1 SLIQER
7 DERLPSQDA
16 DMYFP
21 NMLDDPE
28 LRAGKHRKLLRFQ
41 SYLTSITDYTKPFE
55 LKKEL
60 NDKFREKF
68 PHIQLTLSKLRSLKR
83 EMLKIVKQECDMD
96 MLTVAQAYVYFEK
109 MILKLLVNKQN
120 RKLIAG
126 ACLILSAKMND
137 VKGELLTCLIE
148 ETEKV
153 FRLSRKELITWEF
166 ATLVALEFGLHV
178 PFWQVNPHYQR
189 LLFES

>member
-1 SLIQER
+1 MQY
-7 DERLPSQDA
+7 
-16 DMYFP
+16 MP

-28 LRAGKHRKLLRFQ
+28 LRAGKHRKLLRFP
-41 SYLTSITDYTKPFE
+41 SYMTSVMDYTKPSE

-60 NDKFREKF
+60 NDKFRSKF

-83 EMLKIVKQECDMD
+83 EVLKIARQECDID
-96 MLTVAQAYVYFEK
+96 LLTVAQAYVYFERL
-109 MILKLLVNKQN
+109 ILKTIVNKQN

-137 VKGELLTCLIE
+137 VKGETLSNLIE
-148 ETEKV
+148 KTEST
-153 FRLSRKELITWEF
+153 FRLNRRELTQWEF
-166 ATLVALEFGLHV
+166 AALVALEFGLHL
-178 PFWQVNPHYQR
+178 PTWQVNPHYQR